1 MIPTWLALAG
11 CAVASYGDVRSR
23 RIPNW
28 LTGSLALAALAIH
41 SFYGLRAAIIS
52 LLVMIVL
59 TGAGTL
65 VYSWGG
71 IGGGDIKLAVAASGM
86 VSYPLCVP
94 FLLYS
99 AIGGGLLAIGFILLR
114 RAARGDNIPKSKTL
128 PYAVA
133 FLFGA
138 VVLVLSQS
146 VAPFLRISV

>member
-1 MIPTWLALAG
+1 
-11 CAVASYGDVRSR
+11 
-23 RIPNW
+23 
-28 LTGSLALAALAIH
+28 
-41 SFYGLRAAIIS
+41 
-52 LLVMIVL
+52 MIVL
-59 TGAGTL
+59 TAAGTL

-71 IGGGDIKLAVAASGM
+71 IGGGDIKLAVPASGM